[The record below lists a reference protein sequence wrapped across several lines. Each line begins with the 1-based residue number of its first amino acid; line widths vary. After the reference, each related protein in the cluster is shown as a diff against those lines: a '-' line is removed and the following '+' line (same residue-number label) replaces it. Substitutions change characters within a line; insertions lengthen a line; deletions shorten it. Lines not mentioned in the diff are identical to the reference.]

1 MISDAIQTAIFISI
15 PKTVAVGDDTLTVHV
30 DYANRMTEPY
40 SSASYPLI
48 AIGYFADT
56 KDVRS
61 SPLNQMVSTEIVA
74 NGPDED
80 QRERKG
86 KRKRVTLSLHCSAIN
101 ESDNHRNDIVDK
113 MISDLETWVMKSLPD
128 ALDGLNVVVIDE
140 TPIPR
145 LDSLD
150 GGSVAHGVFDVVL
163 LYAFS
168 YTEDSPNIETIN
180 DAVITAE

>member
-1 MISDAIQTAIFISI
+1 MISDAIQTAIFVSI
-15 PKTVAVGDDTLTVHV
+15 PKTVTVGVDTLTVHV

-86 KRKRVTLSLHCSAIN
+86 KRKRVTLSLHCSAIT
-101 ESDNHRNDIVDK
+101 ESGNHRNDIVDK
-113 MISDLETWVMKSLPD
+113 MISDLETWVMKTLPE

-163 LYAFS
+163 LYALS
-168 YTEDSPNIETIN
+168 YTEDSPEIETIA
-180 DAVITAE
+180 DATVTAE